1 MKTYVK
7 IIITVIVTMI
17 VTFFATS
24 SLFIFGLNLLPGQLS
39 DSDALILK
47 LAQIKQYIKNDYLYD
62 DVDYKKA
69 NDFAIKGY
77 IESLEEPY
85 THYYTRDEFSSYM
98 GGIEESYVGIGVTVS
113 VDTEHD
119 KIIVIS
125 PTKDSPAYCA
135 GIKAGDYILAVDGE
149 YFTANG
155 MDACVSKIKNGAEN
169 TDVVLTIER
178 DGSVKDYTVTR
189 KEIVGNSVS
198 YEMLDDKIGYIS
210 ISGFKTN
217 SDGSDESTYSE
228 FVAAVNT
235 LNSKGMQ
242 KLIIDVRDNP
252 GGVMD
257 VVCQIA
263 DYILPEGIITY
274 TESKTGKR
282 NEYKSDSKE
291 LNIPMAILINSSS
304 ASASEILTGALKDY
318 ERAIVIGTKSFGKG
332 IVQNLFT
339 FPDGSG
345 MTMTVSKYFTPNGTS
360 IHGVGIEPNITVE
373 LPEEYKDSYVSE
385 IPRDKDTQLNKAI
398 EVLKNK

>member
-1 MKTYVK
+1 MKTYIK
-7 IIITVIVTMI
+7 IIITVIITMI
-17 VTFFATS
+17 ITFFATS
-24 SLFIFGLNLLPGQLS
+24 SLFIFGLNFLPGQLS
-39 DSDALILK
+39 DSDELILK
-47 LAQIKQYIKNDYLYD
+47 IAQIKQHIKNDYLYN
-62 DVDYKKA
+62 DVDYEKA

-178 DGSVKDYTVTR
+178 EGSVKDYTVTR
-189 KEIVGNSVS
+189 KEIIGNSVS

-217 SDGSDESTYSE
+217 GDGSDESTYSE
-228 FVAAVNT
+228 FVAAVEA
-235 LNSKGMQ
+235 LNSKGME

-252 GGVMD
+252 GGVMGE
-257 VVCQIA
+257 VCQIA

-291 LNIPMAILINSSS
+291 LNIPMSILINSSS

-318 ERAIVIGTKSFGKG
+318 ERATVIGTKSFGKG

-373 LPEEYKDSYVSE
+373 LPEEYKGSYVSE
-385 IPRDKDTQLNKAI
+385 IPRNKDTQLNKAI